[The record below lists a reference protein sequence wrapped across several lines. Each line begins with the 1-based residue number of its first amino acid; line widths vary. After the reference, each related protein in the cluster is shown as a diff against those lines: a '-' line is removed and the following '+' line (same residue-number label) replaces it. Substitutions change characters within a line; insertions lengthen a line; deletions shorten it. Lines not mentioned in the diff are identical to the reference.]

1 MPERRFEILS
11 SGVSLWRT
19 AESIRGISRKP
30 KSYRKKRP
38 SSWHFINAY
47 GNSVHTNAWKMDS
60 LPTAAKNRPHT
71 FSAGKMVS
79 KNYSNILVLGHMK

>member
-30 KSYRKKRP
+30 KFYRKKRP

-47 GNSVHTNAWKMDS
+47 GNSVHNQRMENGQPSDS
-60 LPTAAKNRPHT
+60 SEEQATHV
-71 FSAGKMVS
+71 FSRKDGV
-79 KNYSNILVLGHMK
+79 